1 MREKTE
7 GYSVRKKVALILC
20 VLLVCLTVL
29 SMTGCADK
37 KAESLYPSKPVKM
50 IIAFTAGGS
59 SDVQA
64 RIVEKYWKKHFNE
77 QPLVFEYKVG
87 AGGQVGF
94 TDITKAEPDG
104 YTIGG
109 INVPHISF
117 QALSNTPTFKVEDF
131 AYICQVVKDPLL
143 LAVKKDSP
151 INSLGEFAQE
161 AEKKEGKLNVAIVG
175 PFTAHHIGIL
185 QLAEEM
191 GIKVNPVIFKG
202 AADQN
207 VALLGGHVDAM
218 LGNLNDVMRD
228 LAGFKILALAAE
240 QRHEW
245 LKEVPTFK
253 EQGIS
258 FAADI
263 RRGFAAPKTVSPEI
277 LDKLRQGL
285 AKICSDPDY
294 LKEMEKIGQPAAFL
308 SGADFEKYIL
318 DYTKSA
324 KDVIDKYGLK

>member
-1 MREKTE
+1 MRKFDVILSGT
-7 GYSVRKKVALILC
+7 LIIM
-20 VLLVCLTVL
+20 LLLFSL
-29 SMTGCADK
+29 SGCDQK
-37 KAESLYPSKPVKM
+37 HTSDNYPSKPVKL

-64 RIVEKYWKKHFNE
+64 RIVEKYWKRYFND
-77 QPLVFEYKVG
+77 QPLVFEYITG

-94 TDITKAEPDG
+94 TEIVKAIPDG

-117 QALSNTPTFKVEDF
+117 QALSNTATFKVEDF

-151 INSLGEFAQE
+151 YNSLADFA
-161 AEKKEGKLNVAIVG
+161 AVAKEKDGKLNIAIVG
-175 PFTAHHIGIL
+175 PFTAHHIGIM

-191 GIKVNPVIFKG
+191 GIQVNPVIFKG

-228 LAGFKILALAAE
+228 LESFKILALADE
-240 QRHEW
+240 ERHPW
-245 LKEVPTFK
+245 IQDVPTFI
-253 EQGIS
+253 EQGVN
-258 FAADI
+258 FKADI
-263 RRGFAAPKTVSPEI
+263 RRGFAAPKNIDPEI
-277 LDKLRQGL
+277 LQILREGME
-285 AKICSDPDY
+285 KICNSPEY
-294 LKEMEKIGQPAAFL
+294 LKEMERIGQPAAYL
-308 SGADFEKYIL
+308 SGEELEKYVL
-318 DYTKSA
+318 EYTKSA
-324 KDVIDKYGLK
+324 EAVIDKYNLR

>member
-1 MREKTE
+1 M
-7 GYSVRKKVALILC
+7 RKKFAL
-20 VLLVCLTVL
+20 VL
-29 SMTGCADK
+29 SLLLISVMLLSLVGCGNKTTA
-37 KAESLYPSKPVKM
+37 SIYPGKPVKL

-64 RIVEKYWKKHFNE
+64 RIVEKYWKKNFNE
-77 QPLVFEYKVG
+77 QPLVFDYKAG

-94 TDITKAEPDG
+94 TEITKAAPDG

-117 QALSNTPTFKVEDF
+117 QALSNTATFKVEEF
-131 AYICQVVKDPLL
+131 AYIGQVVQDPLL

-151 INSLGEFAQE
+151 INSLADFAQE
-161 AEKKEGKLNVAIVG
+161 AKKKEGKLNVAIVG

-228 LAGFKILALAAE
+228 LSGFKVLALAAD
-240 QRHEW
+240 QRHPW
-245 LKEVPTFK
+245 IKEVPTFK
-253 EQGIS
+253 EQGIN
-258 FAADI
+258 FQADI
-263 RRGFAAPKTVSPEI
+263 RRGFAAPKDIKPEV
-277 LDKLRQGL
+277 LDKLRQGF
-285 AKICSDPDY
+285 AKICQDPEY
-294 LKEMEKIGQPAAFL
+294 LKEMEKIGQPAAYL
-308 SGADFEKYIL
+308 SGTDFEKYVL
-318 DYTKSA
+318 EYTKSA
-324 KDVIDKYGLK
+324 KAVIDKYGLK